1 MLAQWA
7 VNSVR
12 CLVSKGLPRSFSDAG
27 FFRWRRTMNFSS
39 LHALTTCMDKPV
51 QRDVLLEVQGQ
62 N

>member
-1 MLAQWA
+1 MPAQWA

-27 FFRWRRTMNFSS
+27 FFSWGRTMTFSS
-39 LHALTTCMDKPV
+39 LHALTTCIDKCV
-51 QRDVLLEVQGQ
+51 HRDVLFEVQRQ